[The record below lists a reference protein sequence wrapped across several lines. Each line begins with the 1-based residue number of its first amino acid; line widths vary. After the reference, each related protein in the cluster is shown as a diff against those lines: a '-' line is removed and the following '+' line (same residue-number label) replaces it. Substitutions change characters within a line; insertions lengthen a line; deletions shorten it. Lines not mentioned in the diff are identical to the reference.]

1 MTHMHKV
8 HSDAPAIDLFSLIEN
23 EARAVAAAFGVKTA
37 NEIAAALVDR
47 LSHQVHGDRIYVA
60 KRSKSRRQE
69 VHAAMRRE
77 FTGNNADEV
86 ARRYGYSRAQAYRI
100 LLKK

>member
-1 MTHMHKV
+1 MHKP
-8 HSDAPAIDLFSLIEN
+8 HSNAPAIDLFSLIEN

-47 LSHQVHGDRIYVA
+47 LHHQVHGDRIYVA
-60 KRSKSRRQE
+60 KLSKSRRQE

-77 FTGNNADEV
+77 FNGVNADEV
-86 ARRYGYSRAQAYRI
+86 GKRYGYSRAQAYRI
-100 LLKK
+100 LGKK

>member
-1 MTHMHKV
+1 MHN
-8 HSDAPAIDLFSLIEN
+8 HPSESPTTDLFSLIEN

-47 LSHQVHGDRIYVA
+47 LHHQVHGDRIYVA
-60 KRSKSRRQE
+60 KRSRSRRQE

-77 FTGNNADEV
+77 FDGANLSEV
-86 ARRYGYSRAQAYRI
+86 AARHGYSRAQAYRI
-100 LLKK
+100 LVKK